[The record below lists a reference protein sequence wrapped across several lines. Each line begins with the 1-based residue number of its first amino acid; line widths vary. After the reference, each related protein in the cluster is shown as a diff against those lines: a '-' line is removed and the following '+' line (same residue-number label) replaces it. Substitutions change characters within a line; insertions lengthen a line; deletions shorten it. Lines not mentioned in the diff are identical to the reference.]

1 MKLVNRKED
10 LRNQYGTYSNNTIVG
25 NYSQNQITLEPQ
37 EIGDITSVP
46 GDFRVIYS
54 IDGQLFGSS
63 TYLSEIR
70 NSDNPYITK
79 STLPIIEFNS
89 SDLINSTDFKVREDY
104 SESTVTSTL
113 ENVSDLSKHIA
124 WLLDKSQQELRKPNI
139 DYGSYTVAITQ
150 YDSENDFDPYTNAGL
165 GFFFSK
171 GAQTP
176 ID

>member
-1 MKLVNRKED
+1 MKLVNTKAD
-10 LRNQYGTYSNNTIVG
+10 LRNQYGTYSSNTIVG

>member
-1 MKLVNRKED
+1 MKLVNTKAD
-10 LRNQYGTYSNNTIVG
+10 LRNQYGTYSRNTIVG

-89 SDLINSTDFKVREDY
+89 SDLINSTDFKFREDY

-124 WLLDKSQQELRKPNI
+124 WLLDKSQQELRKPSI
-139 DYGSYTVAITQ
+139 DYGSYSVAITN
-150 YDSENDFDPYTNAGL
+150 YDPTIDIGERPDPGM

-171 GAQTP
+171 EAQTP

>member
-10 LRNQYGTYSNNTIVG
+10 LRNQYGNYNGNTIVG
-25 NYSQNQITLEPQ
+25 NYSKNQITLEPQ

>member
-10 LRNQYGTYSNNTIVG
+10 LRNQYGNYDGNTIVG
-25 NYSQNQITLEPQ
+25 NYSQNKITLEPQ

-70 NSDNPYITK
+70 NSNNPYINK

-89 SDLINSTDFKVREDY
+89 SDLINSTDFKFREDY
-104 SESTVTSTL
+104 SEVTITSTL
-113 ENVSDLSKHIA
+113 ETIDDLSKHIA
-124 WLLDKSQQELRKPNI
+124 WLLDKSQKELRNPGT
-139 DYGSYTVAITQ
+139 DYGSYSVSITK
-150 YDSENDFDPYTNAGL
+150 YNTENDFEPYTNVGL
-165 GFFFSK
+165 GFELSK
-171 GAQTP
+171 EAQTP
-176 ID
+176 IE

>member
-89 SDLINSTDFKVREDY
+89 SDLINSTDFKFREDY

-113 ENVSDLSKHIA
+113 ENVSDLKDHIA
-124 WLLDKSQQELRKPNI
+124 WLLDKSQQELRKPGI
-139 DYGSYTVAITQ
+139 DYGSYSVSISS
-150 YDSENDFDPYTNAGL
+150 YDPSLDVGEGSDPGL

-171 GAQTP
+171 KAQTP

>member
-1 MKLVNRKED
+1 MKLVNTKAD
-10 LRNQYGTYSNNTIVG
+10 LRNQYGTYSRNTIIG
-25 NYSQNQITLEPQ
+25 NYPQNQITLEPH
-37 EIGDITSVP
+37 EIGDITSVT

-89 SDLINSTDFKVREDY
+89 TDLINSTDFKVREDY

-113 ENVSDLSKHIA
+113 ETVSDLSKHIG
-124 WLLDKSQQELRKPNI
+124 WLLDKSRQELRKPGI
-139 DYGSYTVAITQ
+139 DYGSYEVSISS
-150 YDSENDFDPYTNAGL
+150 YNPVSDSGL
-165 GFFFSK
+165 GFEFSK
-171 GAQTP
+171 EAQTP